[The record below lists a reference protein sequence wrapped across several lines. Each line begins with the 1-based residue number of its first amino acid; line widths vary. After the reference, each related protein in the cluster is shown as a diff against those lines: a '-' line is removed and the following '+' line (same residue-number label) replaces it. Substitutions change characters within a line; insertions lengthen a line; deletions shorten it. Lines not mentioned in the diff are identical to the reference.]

1 MHKLTKGAHTQVP
14 KPPVAGRVKPLNIA
28 MIWRTLLLSLIMTV
42 CAVAFHENTFAVFE
56 LKEQLQI
63 LYLNMWEL
71 LHQLEYVNPDQRLIV
86 YQEIEHIKQQIA
98 DTIDLLKQ
106 HDQSQH
112 P

>member
-71 LHQLEYVNPDQRLIV
+71 LHQLEYVNSNQRLIV